1 MAGNADQSR
10 PMLMIQKII
19 LCSRGPNRCKSEPGT
34 LIFLALACFML
45 VSSTAFLYPYLDSS
59 TSLSPQPTQ
68 QKGAGREFPAA
79 PLPLSDFPRPPDD
92 NGLGV
97 HWSTYL
103 YGQSDEAT
111 DFFVSELTGMNIKW
125 VKLLNDGTTG
135 RHHDDTIDQLVAHGI
150 MPILRIYQ
158 ECNIPYDAK
167 ALDDLVRYYV
177 ARGVYYYELYNEP
190 DQVGRNSGWCQPG
203 GEPQPEYLA
212 QIWADAA
219 RVVYQAGGYPSLPSF
234 FAPSQKLEDWEED
247 FFYKFFHALKE
258 QGNEDTLYFSWAAVH
273 NYGLN
278 HPPTY
283 PYDDVNLTGRV
294 LTEEEI
300 DRYGLT
306 PKQVSEI
313 NQARKTAR
321 EPGGFFLGDNLYDDS
336 TCFFHFIAYHDQFY
350 DLFGF
355 EIPMISTEGGTV
367 PGSDEDPRYPV
378 TDGQTVADW
387 TLWSADYLLDD
398 APEYY
403 FATSNWLLAQRALE
417 YDEPGWEKH
426 AWFHDREDDREP
438 VVDALKRRPR
448 LQEARVLFERD
459 GIKDQR
465 HRNLLSAYP
474 RPKDDN
480 GRGIHWS
487 PTNQPQ
493 PRKMVDYFLQELR
506 EMNIKWVK
514 LLQDDQP
521 DLPHSYLIEQLV
533 ANDIEPVLRIYKP
546 FNEPYEHLSELVPKA
561 KEEGVH
567 YFELFTEPNI
577 AGQAGG
583 WREGEP
589 ISIERI
595 VDLWILAAREIHAAG
610 AHPGLPSLAPGG
622 TIDDMIFMARF
633 LDGLRARG
641 QTGLLPGAWIP
652 MHNYFLNHP
661 LDYPADP
668 VNVHDVPLTKEEIAE
683 RELTPEQVAAINHDR
698 RIAKLPREQGGFWVG
713 NTIHEDSNGF
723 RKFEAYADIFYRRF
737 GYYLPIIS
745 TEGGAVVGAAE
756 DPRYPPVREEDVTTL
771 TLGAYHA
778 MLDDAPPYFFAH
790 TPWLIANRAGGHAD
804 ERFEQAAWYKDREG
818 TTLPVV
824 QAIKADPRRN
834 EVRAWREEQPLISA
848 ARMLPIV
855 TTTPIIVV
863 IDPTPCPFD
872 AAYVSDVTIPDH
884 TVVAPGERIDKTWRV
899 RNAGPCAW
907 EPGSQLTFL
916 SGAQMNAPDSQ
927 EVDPIAPGETAD
939 ITVTM
944 YAPEAPGDYT
954 GVWHMTDA
962 QGEPFG
968 ENLTVVIQVPSPH
981 PPTPT
986 PLPPP
991 PPKQFS
997 AQLVRWWPNCGIALV
1012 KGKIVEHDGAPVNGL
1027 RMRVWADSWDG
1038 SLSLVS
1044 GIGLSYGPGEWDVLL
1059 RQGQTG
1065 KFYVTVWDWQTGP
1078 DSYTRVD
1085 SEVLELDFNYTL
1097 ENCQPEGDGH
1107 QVAEVQFIRNY

>member
-1 MAGNADQSR
+1 M
-10 PMLMIQKII
+10 
-19 LCSRGPNRCKSEPGT
+19 
-34 LIFLALACFML
+34 
-45 VSSTAFLYPYLDSS
+45 
-59 TSLSPQPTQ
+59 
-68 QKGAGREFPAA
+68 
-79 PLPLSDFPRPPDD
+79 
-92 NGLGV
+92 
-97 HWSTYL
+97 
-103 YGQSDEAT
+103 
-111 DFFVSELTGMNIKW
+111 
-125 VKLLNDGTTG
+125 
-135 RHHDDTIDQLVAHGI
+135 
-150 MPILRIYQ
+150 
-158 ECNIPYDAK
+158 
-167 ALDDLVRYYV
+167 
-177 ARGVYYYELYNEP
+177 
-190 DQVGRNSGWCQPG
+190 
-203 GEPQPEYLA
+203 
-212 QIWADAA
+212 
-219 RVVYQAGGYPSLPSF
+219 PSF
-234 FAPSQKLEDWEED
+234 FAPSQKLEDWQED
-247 FFYKFFHALKE
+247 FFYQFFRALKE
-258 QGNEDTLYFSWAAVH
+258 QGNEDTLYFSWAAIH

-294 LTEEEI
+294 LTEEQV
-300 DRYGLT
+300 DRHGLT
-306 PKQVSEI
+306 PKQVLEI
-313 NQARKTAR
+313 NQARRTSR
-321 EPGGFFLGDNLYDDS
+321 EPGGLYLGDNLYDDS

-378 TDGQTVADW
+378 TGGQTVADW
-387 TLWSADYLLDD
+387 TLWSADYMLDD

-417 YDEPGWEKH
+417 YDWPGWETQ
-426 AWFHDREDDREP
+426 AWFHDREGDREP

-448 LQEARVLFERD
+448 LHEARVLFERD
-459 GIKDQR
+459 GIKDQS
-465 HRNLLSAYP
+465 NSNPISAYP
-474 RPKDDN
+474 RPRDDN

-487 PTNQPQ
+487 PTNQSQ
-493 PRKMVDYFLQELR
+493 PRQMVDYFLQELR
-506 EMNIKWVK
+506 EMHIKWVK

-521 DLPHSYLIEQLV
+521 DLTHSYLIEQLV

-567 YFELFTEPNI
+567 YFELFTELNI
-577 AGQAGG
+577 AGPSGG

-589 ISIERI
+589 ISTERI

-610 AHPGLPSLAPGG
+610 GHPGLPSLAPGG
-622 TIDDMIFMARF
+622 TIDDMAFLSRF

-652 MHNYFLNHP
+652 LHNYFLNHP
-661 LDYPADP
+661 LGYPADP
-668 VNVHDVPLTKEEIAE
+668 VNVHDVPLTEEEIGE
-683 RELTPEQVAAINHDR
+683 RGLTPEQVGTINHAR
-698 RIAKLPREQGGFWVG
+698 HIAKLPREQGGFWVG
-713 NTIHEDSNGF
+713 NTIHEDSNSF

-737 GYYLPIIS
+737 GYYLPIIG
-745 TEGGAVVGAAE
+745 TEGGAVIGAAE

-778 MLDDAPPYFFAH
+778 MIDDAPSYFFAH
-790 TPWLIANRAGGHAD
+790 TPWLIANRAGGHID

-824 QAIKADPRRN
+824 QALKADPRRN
-834 EVRAWREEQPLISA
+834 EVRAWREEQPTMLA
-848 ARMLPIV
+848 ASTLPIV
-855 TTTPIIVV
+855 TLTPTVSSSTPTPPARGWVLVQDEGGLRTWLWQADPKDVSDRQPEEVPTPIIVV
-863 IDPTPCPFD
+863 IDPLPCPLD

-899 RNAGPCAW
+899 RNTGPCAW
-907 EPGSQLTFL
+907 EPGSKLLFV
-916 SGAQMNAPDSQ
+916 SGARINAPDSQ
-927 EVDPIAPGETAD
+927 EVDPIGPGEIAD
-939 ITVTM
+939 ITVAIH
-944 YAPEAPGDYT
+944 APEDPGDYT
-954 GVWHMTDA
+954 GVWQMTDA

-968 ENLTVVIQVPSPH
+968 QKLTVVIPVPSPS

-997 AQLVRWWPNCGIALV
+997 AQLARWWPNCGIALV
-1012 KGKIVEHDGAPVNGL
+1012 KGKIVEHDGSPVNGL
-1027 RMRVWADSWDG
+1027 RVRIWADGWDG

-1044 GIGLSYGPGEWDVLL
+1044 GVGLSYGPGEWDVLL

-1065 KFYVTVWDWQTGP
+1065 KFYVTVWDWQTGA
-1078 DSYTRVD
+1078 DSYTRVA